1 MARRRTAAPT
11 RTSRRAGTA
20 PVLYLAL
27 APALALT
34 GCTPSAHGAH
44 PGPALTAATAPADSA
59 AQRIGVLRLPA
70 QNNQRSCTAS
80 VVDSPDRDLLV
91 TAAHCVYTAGVG
103 PVDGL
108 TFAPGYR
115 DGATPLG
122 EWAVDKVTVDQHWQ
136 DSGDPEYDVAFLSV
150 RPSDGRRIEDAVGG
164 NRIGVNRGFNLP
176 VTVTGYPYD
185 HETPVTCTTRTSA
198 QSSTQQR
205 FDCGGFPDGT
215 SGSPWL
221 TDQGELVGVI
231 GGYQQGGDTPDVSYS
246 VSFDDRVLALYRRA
260 TG

>member
-1 MARRRTAAPT
+1 MARRPTAAPT
-11 RTSRRAGTA
+11 RARRRLTA
-20 PVLYLAL
+20 APALGLAL
-27 APALALT
+27 ALA
-34 GCTPSAHGAH
+34 GCTPSAQGTH
-44 PGPALTAATAPADSA
+44 PAPTLSA
-59 AQRIGVLRLPA
+59 AQAPSDTAAHRIGVLRLPA

-80 VVDSPDRDLLV
+80 VVDAPGRDLLV

-136 DSGDPEYDVAFLSV
+136 DSGDPEYDVAFLTV
-150 RPSDGRRIEDAVGG
+150 HPADGRRIQDAVGG
-164 NRIGVNRGFNLP
+164 NPIGVNRGFDLP
-176 VTVTGYPYD
+176 VTVTGYPFD
-185 HETPVTCTTRTSA
+185 HEAPITCTTRTTA
-198 QSSTQQR
+198 QSATQQR
-205 FDCGGFPDGT
+205 FDCGGFSDGT

-221 TDQGELVGVI
+221 TDRGELVGVI
-231 GGYQQGGDTPDVSYS
+231 GGYQAGGDTPEISYS
-246 VSFDDRVLALYRRA
+246 VSFDDRVLALYRQA